1 MTPDSTTSKP
11 GPKSPLP
18 ANARPPTTPVSL
30 RRVAI
35 VVGVLIVCGLIA
47 GWLPRLRARRALAE
61 ETRKLNVSTVQVVM
75 AQRAEA
81 DLSEPLPAE
90 IRAYFEAPIY
100 ARASGY
106 LKRWVVDIGAQVQKD
121 QLLAEIDTPELD
133 EQLAQAKAE
142 LAQASAALDLARTT
156 AARWK
161 DLLKTASVSEQET
174 AEKEADLELK
184 EANVRGARANV
195 NRLEALKGFAQ
206 VTAPFAGTVTARET
220 DVGELVS
227 ANNGKELFRLA
238 QLDPL
243 RVYVRVPQNQSR
255 AIAVGQ
261 KAELVIGEMSG
272 RKFDAHVV
280 RTAGAIEPISRTL
293 LTELEVN
300 NSRGEILAGSYAQVR
315 FTDTVGEAALTLPS
329 NTLLFRKEGLQV
341 AIVDATG
348 KVALRSVKL
357 GRDFGQTVEIL
368 AGVDAHD
375 HVIMNPSDSLAAG
388 ANVHV
393 AENPD
398 SVAQQ

>member
-1 MTPDSTTSKP
+1 MTPDSTTP
-11 GPKSPLP
+11 NPAPNPVSPS
-18 ANARPPTTPVSL
+18 NAPPPTKPVSL
-30 RRVAI
+30 RRVA
-35 VVGVLIVCGLIA
+35 VVVAILIVCGLIA
-47 GWLPRLRARRALAE
+47 GSLPRLRARRALAE
-61 ETRKLNVSTVQVVM
+61 ETRKLNVATVEVVM
-75 AQRAEA
+75 PQRSEA

-106 LKRWVVDIGAQVQKD
+106 LKRWVVDIGAQVSKD

-142 LAQASAALDLARTT
+142 LAQAGAALDLARTT

-174 AEKEADLELK
+174 AEKAADLELK
-184 EANVRGARANV
+184 QANVEGARANV
-195 NRLEALKGFAQ
+195 SRLEALKGFAQ
-206 VTAPFAGTVTARET
+206 VTAPFAGTITARET

-227 ANNGKELFRLA
+227 ASNGKELFRLA

-255 AIAVGQ
+255 AISVGQ
-261 KAELVIGEMSG
+261 KAELVLGEMAG
-272 RKFDAHVV
+272 RKFDARVV

-293 LTELEVN
+293 LTELEVD

-315 FTDTVGEAALTLPS
+315 FTDTAGEAALTLPA

-341 AIVDATG
+341 AVVDATG
-348 KVALRSVKL
+348 KVDLHSVKL

-368 AGVDAHD
+368 AGVEAHD
-375 HVIMNPSDSLAAG
+375 HVIVNPSDSLAAG

-393 AENPD
+393 AETPD
-398 SVAQQ
+398 SVAEK